1 MSLTDILND
10 QPQKKT
16 EQFAVGPQVAK
27 FLKPLASLKLTVA
40 LLFMATVIVWIGTL
54 AQDSKDIWQVVDEY
68 FRCYFAYVPFKV
80 FCPRA
85 FFNEEPPQP
94 PGGFYFPGGW
104 LIGFLM
110 SINLLAAHG
119 LRFKP
124 QAKSARLW
132 TGIGVIGL
140 GCVTTWMVV
149 VSGSNPDGMQTES
162 WITWDSLWLLFK
174 LLLTAIDVGLL
185 VWIARL
191 TREIGPNQ
199 RLYSFKFW
207 GGLGL
212 LLLQA
217 GVTGWL
223 WAEGK
228 DAQLDASSMRI
239 LWQLLKG
246 TFAGLLLLAGC
257 LIVFKKRAGIVL
269 LHGGI
274 ALMMFSELLVGLT
287 AVESQISL
295 QEGERSDFA
304 RDVRSVE
311 LAIVQSTD
319 DESERHTVSPERKL
333 LSSLEGSKVEDQQ
346 LPFGVKVTE
355 YFKNARVL
363 RIGPV
368 MKAVA
373 TEGVGKGA
381 IIEPL
386 APSTGTN
393 SDSGVDYPAA
403 YIKLTKPGSDEELGI
418 YLISARLTE
427 GVGLTDKIEVDG
439 KTYSIGLR
447 FKRIYKPYIV
457 ELKDVSK
464 TDYLG
469 TNTPRDYSSHIHITD
484 GSKTPAQ
491 DFEYHVWMNNPLR
504 YSGETFY
511 QSGYDDGIR
520 SGSGIEGTTLQ
531 VVTNSGWM
539 IPYVSCM
546 IVAVGML
553 FQFGLTLLRFLDRHA
568 RELVAQS
575 KCSPTPRGSDD
586 SRKSPN
592 QPGHKSLGDETP
604 ESQNSNRYAKW
615 VPWVTVAVLAL
626 YVGSKARSPKLGPDD
641 FDFVAFGKIPIV
653 ADGRIKP
660 IDTYARNTLRLLSGL
675 ESFKLK
681 PEDKKYQSAVR
692 WLLDTVAR
700 PQDAAEHR
708 VFRIDNL
715 ELLKALG
722 LANRKG
728 FRYAAEEFDPKKLAE
743 HADKAGLKDEA
754 GERLSLIDRK
764 VLEFQKKYGYY
775 DTLSILREA
784 PKLNRAARTE
794 DFLAAYELHR
804 FLEKRRMPLLVPPA
818 EGVQR
823 KDSQDDW
830 LPLALATFLTPIES
844 DAQHVEWSK
853 EAVTRLEGA
862 VEANQIPE
870 DATKTVLGFISW
882 AKQRYDARK
891 VEKVAENPAIQ
902 AWDNIFKAYADGDA
916 RAFNTAVQEY
926 RASFTGRSLR
936 EFNATKVSFE
946 AFFNQTSPFYLSS
959 LCYFFVCLA
968 SAGAW
973 LGWTRVL
980 NRTAFAMTV
989 FTLSLHT
996 AALIARI
1003 YISGRPPVTNLYTT
1017 AVFIGWGTVVLGV
1030 ILEIV
1035 YRLGIGNVLAG
1046 TTGFMTLLIAH
1057 FLGNDG
1063 DTFTQLQAVLDTQFW
1078 LATHV
1083 TIINLGYATTLLSGF
1098 LGIVYV
1104 AMQRPGLF
1112 SLCSLLGV
1120 SHVCYR
1126 HPDKLAKWTDSFLGW
1141 EVSADLIGGASFV
1154 SLAIAASL
1162 VIWKKLKLLHWGLED
1177 EMAKTL
1183 GRMIY
1188 GILCFAIFFS
1198 FIGTVLGGL
1207 WADDSWG
1214 RFWGWDPKENGALM
1228 IVLWNSLILHARWD
1242 GMAKDRGMALLVMFG
1257 SIITGWSWFGVNE
1270 LGIGLHS
1277 YGFTEGV
1284 LLVLGLFAISQLGCI
1299 ALGLIPKNL
1308 SSQTT

>member
-1 MSLTDILND
+1 MSLTDLFNE
-10 QPQKKT
+10 QPNEKT
-16 EQFAVGPQVAK
+16 EQFSVGPQLAK
-27 FLKPLASLKLTVA
+27 VLKPLASLKLTVT
-40 LLFMATVIVWIGTL
+40 LLAMATFIVLAGTL
-54 AQDSKDIWQVVDEY
+54 AQVDKDIWQVVDEY
-68 FRCYFAYVPFKV
+68 FRCVFAYIPFKV
-80 FCPRA
+80 FCPPA
-85 FFNEEPPQP
+85 FFSEEPPQP
-94 PGGFYFPGGW
+94 QGGFYFPGGW

-124 QAKSARLW
+124 QAKDARLW
-132 TGIGVIGL
+132 TGVGVLGL
-140 GCVTTWMVV
+140 GCVATWMVV

-162 WITWDSLWLLFK
+162 WMTWDSLWLLFK
-174 LLLTAIDVGLL
+174 LLLTVIDIGLL
-185 VWIARL
+185 VWITRL
-191 TREIGPNQ
+191 TREIGSNQ
-199 RLYSFKFW
+199 RLHSLKFW

-212 LLLQA
+212 LLVQA

-223 WAEGK
+223 WFEGK

-246 TFAGLLLLAGC
+246 TFAGLVLLAGC
-257 LIVFKKRAGIVL
+257 GMVFKKRAGIVL

-274 ALMMFSELLVGLT
+274 GLMMFSELLVGLT

-295 QEGERSDFA
+295 QEGERANFA

-311 LAIVQSTD
+311 LAIVHSDSD
-319 DESERHTVSPERKL
+319 DSETHTIIPERKL
-333 LSSLEGSKVEDQQ
+333 VASLEGTKVEDKQ

-368 MKAVA
+368 VKPVA
-373 TEGVGKGA
+373 TQGVGKGA
-381 IIEPL
+381 IIDEL
-386 APSTGTN
+386 APSTGT
-393 SDSGVDYPAA
+393 SSAGSVDYPAA
-403 YIKLTKPGSDEELGI
+403 YVRLTKPGSDEELGI
-418 YLISARLTE
+418 YLVSARLTE
-427 GVGLTDKIEVDG
+427 GTGLTDSVEVDG
-439 KTYSIGLR
+439 KSYSIGLR
-447 FKRIYKPYIV
+447 FKREYKPYVV

-464 TDYLG
+464 TDYIG
-469 TNTPRDYSSHIHITD
+469 TSTPRDYSSHIHITD
-484 GSKTPAQ
+484 GSKSPPQ
-491 DFEYHVWMNNPLR
+491 DFEHHVWMNNPLR

-511 QSGYDDGIR
+511 QSGYDDGVI
-520 SGSGIEGTTLQ
+520 SGSGVEGTTLQ

-568 RELVAQS
+568 REVVTSSEIGKLR
-575 KCSPTPRGSDD
+575 T
-586 SRKSPN
+586 
-592 QPGHKSLGDETP
+592 
-604 ESQNSNRYAKW
+604 ESGTVGGAAKW
-615 VPWVTVAVLAL
+615 IPWMTVAVLAL
-626 YVGSKARSPKLGPDD
+626 YVGSKARSPKVGPDE
-641 FDFVAFGKIPIV
+641 FDFTAFGKISVV
-653 ADGRIKP
+653 AEGRIKP
-660 IDTYARNTLRLLSGL
+660 IDTYARNTLRLMSGL
-675 ESFKLK
+675 ETFKLN
-681 PEDKKYQSAVR
+681 PEDKKSQPAVR

-700 PQDAAEHR
+700 PKDAEKHR
-708 VFRIDNL
+708 VFRIENL

-728 FRYAAEEFDPKKLAE
+728 FRYAIDEFDAKKLAQ
-743 HADKAGLKDEA
+743 HADKAGEKAEKN
-754 GERLSLIDRK
+754 ERLSLTDRK
-764 VLEFQKKYGYY
+764 VLEFQKKFGYY

-784 PKLNRAARTE
+784 PKLDRAPSAE
-794 DFLAAYELHR
+794 DLLAGFELHR
-804 FLEKRRMPLLVPPA
+804 FLANRRMPLMVPPA
-818 EGVQR
+818 DGVQR

-844 DAQHVEWSK
+844 DEQHVQWSK
-853 EAVTRLEGA
+853 DAVARLATARERG
-862 VEANQIPE
+862 QIPP
-870 DATKTVLGFISW
+870 DAERRVLEFEAW
-882 AKQRYDARK
+882 VKQRYDARK
-891 VEKVAENPAIQ
+891 MEKIPENPAIA
-902 AWDNIFKAYADGDA
+902 AWNKIFQAYADNDA
-916 RAFNTAVQEY
+916 RAFNTAVSEY
-926 RASFTGRSLR
+926 RASFDGRTLR
-936 EFNATKVSFE
+936 EFNATKVNFE
-946 AFFNQTSPFYLSS
+946 AFFNQTTPFFLAS

-989 FTLSLHT
+989 FTLGLHT

-1046 TTGFMTLLIAH
+1046 ATGFMTLLIAH

-1083 TIINLGYATTLLSGF
+1083 TTINLGYATTLLAGF
-1098 LGIVYV
+1098 LGIVFV
-1104 AMQRPGLF
+1104 AMQRPGVF

-1120 SHVCYR
+1120 GHVCYW
-1126 HPDKLAKWTDSFLGW
+1126 HPDKLAKWMDSFLGW
-1141 EVSADLIGGASFV
+1141 EVSPDLVGGASFV
-1154 SLAIAASL
+1154 ALAITASL
-1162 VIWKKLKLLHWGLED
+1162 IVWQKSKLLRWGLD
-1177 EMAKTL
+1177 DDMAKTL

-1198 FIGTVLGGL
+1198 FVGTVLGGL

-1242 GMAKDRGMALLVMFG
+1242 GMAKERGMALLAMLG
-1257 SIITGWSWFGVNE
+1257 SVITGWSWFGVNE
-1270 LGIGLHS
+1270 LGVGLHT
-1277 YGFTEGV
+1277 YGFTDGV
-1284 LLVLGLFAISQLGCI
+1284 LMVLGLFAISQLGCV
-1299 ALGLIPKNL
+1299 ALGLIPKSL
-1308 SSQTT
+1308 KARAA